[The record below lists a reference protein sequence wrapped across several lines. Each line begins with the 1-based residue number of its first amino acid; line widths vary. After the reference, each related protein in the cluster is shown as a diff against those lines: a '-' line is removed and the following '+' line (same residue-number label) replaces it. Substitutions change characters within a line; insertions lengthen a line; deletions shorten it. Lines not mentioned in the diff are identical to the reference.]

1 MMTAVAVLMG
11 LTAQARERQCFDK
24 DWRFLLGDSVI
35 MAKADFDDSSWRQLD
50 VPHDWAIE
58 GDPTTGPSR
67 VTSLSAIPVERV
79 EEPCPGASGGIVRPS
94 HWVTARHR

>member
-24 DWRFLLGDSVI
+24 NWRFLLGDSAI
-35 MAKADFDDSSWRQLD
+35 MAMADFDDSSWRQLD

-58 GDPTTGPSR
+58 

-79 EEPCPGASGGIVRPS
+79 GEPCPVASGGIVRPS
-94 HWVTARHR
+94 HWVTVRRR